1 MGQPAREIMTRR
13 FWAISLVCVAILAGV
28 GLVLAREQG
37 AGGVAG
43 ARTAADKAFRAGQ
56 YAEVD
61 GIAEAHPA
69 DEALVV
75 LRARASM
82 ARGEYAA
89 AEGYLQPLAAAS
101 PGSDAA
107 LELGLLQLYTG
118 QRTEARRALQLLL
131 MAAEDATTAAD
142 FLRAARAARAL
153 GRFEDANA
161 YFRDAIAQSPNDV
174 GIDTAWGE
182 LFLEKYNRQD
192 ALRSF
197 QSALKAD
204 PDHGPALLGMAHA
217 LADDNPPEAM
227 KIAARVLEINPN
239 SVPTHLFLAESA
251 IDRDKKAD
259 ARASI
264 AMARAVNPNSL
275 EAIALEG
282 ALAFV
287 DGKVDEFRTLEA
299 AALKIHPTYGEF
311 YRVVGDVT
319 ARFYRFDE
327 AAEQARRAIQLDR
340 DNWRAYA
347 DLGAHLMRTGD
358 ERGARRALETA
369 FRQDPYDVITYNL
382 LGLLDT
388 LDPFATVKEG
398 EMIIRLHPDEAAVME
413 QYVPALAS
421 EALNALS
428 KQWEFTPK
436 GPILIEVFPRHDDF
450 AVRNVGLP
458 GMIGALGA
466 CFGRVVTMDSPKAR
480 PPGEFNW
487 GVTLWHEMA
496 HVITL
501 QLSNQRVPRWLTE
514 GISVYEEKRAR
525 PDWGR
530 EMDIPFAR
538 ALERG
543 QVLEIGDLNSGFMS
557 PELISLSYFQA
568 SLVVEHIVE
577 TFGQPKLRELV
588 QSYASGIDTETAI
601 SKVLGVGIDDLQQTF
616 NTFLEGR
623 YSVLRKALAAPEGL
637 SPDMSPDAARALAEA
652 NEGSFPAQ
660 LALGMAV
667 KESAPDQALEAF
679 ERAAALVPHATGPD
693 SPQAQIAEI
702 ALARGDNARA
712 IKALDTLTG
721 FDHSDLASARKLVS
735 LLDGSADQ
743 ALLRTALRRVV
754 AVDPFDAVAH
764 SALGRMALTAGDS
777 LEAVRM
783 FRVALAAGPSDRAGA
798 HADLAEGLLQ
808 SGDRDG
814 ARKQALSALEIAP
827 TYTRAQ
833 DLLLKLVGGHQ

>member
-1 MGQPAREIMTRR
+1 MTRR
-13 FWAISLVCVAILAGV
+13 FWAISLVGVAILAGV

-37 AGGVAG
+37 AGGVTG
-43 ARTAADKAFRAGQ
+43 ARAAAEKAFRSGQ

-61 GIAEAHPA
+61 GIAGAHPA

-75 LRARASM
+75 LRAGAAI

-89 AEGYLQPLAAAS
+89 AESYLQPLAAAA
-101 PGSDAA
+101 PGSEAA
-107 LELGLLQLYTG
+107 LELGLLQQYTG
-118 QRTEARRALQLLL
+118 RRTEARRTLQLVL
-131 MAAEDATTAAD
+131 MAAEDATTAAHL
-142 FLRAARAARAL
+142 LRAARAARAL
-153 GRFEDANA
+153 GRFEDSKE
-161 YFRDAIAQSPNDV
+161 YFREAVTLSPDNV
-174 GIDTAWGE
+174 EIETAWGE
-182 LFLEKYNRQD
+182 LFLEKYNRAD
-192 ALRSF
+192 AVRSF
-197 QSALKAD
+197 ELALKVD
-204 PDHGPALLGMAHA
+204 PDHPQALLGMARA
-217 LADDNPPEAM
+217 LSDDNPPQAM

-251 IDRDKKAD
+251 IDRDKKAE
-259 ARASI
+259 ARESI
-264 AMARAVNPNSL
+264 AKARAVNPNSL
-275 EAIALEG
+275 EALALDA

-287 DGKVDEFRTLEA
+287 DGRANEFQALEA
-299 AALKIHPTYGEF
+299 AALEINSTYGEF

-327 AAEQARRAIQLDR
+327 AAEHARRAIQLDR
-340 DNWRAYA
+340 ENWRAHA

-413 QYVPALAS
+413 QYVPQLAR
-421 EALNALS
+421 EALDALS

-466 CFGRVVTMDSPKAR
+466 CFGRVVTMDSPRAR

-514 GISVYEEKRAR
+514 GISVFEEKRAR
-525 PDWGR
+525 PEWGR

-543 QVLEIGDLNSGFMS
+543 QVLKLADLNSGFMS
-557 PELISLSYFQA
+557 PELISLSYFQS
-568 SLVVEHIVE
+568 SLVVELIVE
-577 TFGQPKLRELV
+577 KYGQPKLRELV
-588 QSYASGIDTETAI
+588 QSYATGIDTETAI
-601 SKVLGVGIDDLQQTF
+601 SRVLGVGIDDLQQSF
-616 NTFLEGR
+616 DTFLEGR
-623 YSVLRKALAAPEGL
+623 YSVLRQALAAPEGL
-637 SPDMSPDAARALAEA
+637 SPDMSPDAARALAAA

-660 LALGMAV
+660 MALGMAL
-667 KESAPDQALEAF
+667 EEGAPDQALEAF

-702 ALARGDNARA
+702 ALARGDKARA

-735 LLDGSADQ
+735 LLDPATDQ
-743 ALLRTALRRVV
+743 ALMQTALRRVV
-754 AVDPFDAVAH
+754 AVDPFDAPAH
-764 SALGRMALTAGDS
+764 TALGRMALTAEDS
-777 LEAVRM
+777 TEAVRL
-783 FRVALAAGPSDRAGA
+783 FRVALAAGPTDRAGA
-798 HADLAEGLLQ
+798 HADLAEALLQ

-814 ARKQALSALEIAP
+814 ARRQALAALEIAP

-833 DLLLKLVGGHQ
+833 DLLLKLVGG

>member
-1 MGQPAREIMTRR
+1 MTRR

-28 GLVLAREQG
+28 GLALAREQG
-37 AGGVAG
+37 AGGVTG
-43 ARTAADKAFRAGQ
+43 ARAAAEKAFRAGQ

-75 LRARASM
+75 LRARAAI
-82 ARGEYAA
+82 ARGEHTA
-89 AEGYLQPLAAAS
+89 AESYLQPLAAAA
-101 PGSDAA
+101 PGSEAA
-107 LELGLLQLYTG
+107 LELGLLQQYTG
-118 QRTEARRALQLLL
+118 RRTEARRALQLLL
-131 MAAEDATTAAD
+131 LAAEDATTATQ

-161 YFRDAIAQSPNDV
+161 YFRDAIAQAPNDV
-174 GIDTAWGE
+174 NIDTAWGE
-182 LFLEKYNRQD
+182 LFLEKYNRKD

-197 QSALKAD
+197 ESALKAD
-204 PDHGPALLGMAHA
+204 PEYGPALLGMARS
-217 LADDNPPEAM
+217 LADDNPPQAM
-227 KIAARVLEINPN
+227 KIAARVLELNPN

-251 IDRDKKAD
+251 IDRDRKAD
-259 ARASI
+259 ARESI
-264 AMARAVNPNSL
+264 AKARAVNPNSL
-275 EAIALEG
+275 EALALEG

-287 DGKVDEFRTLEA
+287 DGRTDEFHALET
-299 AALKIHPTYGEF
+299 AALKIHPTYGEL

-327 AAEQARRAIQLDR
+327 AAEHARRAIQLDR
-340 DNWRAYA
+340 ENWRAHA

-398 EMIIRLHPDEAAVME
+398 EMIVRLHPDEAAVME
-413 QYVPALAS
+413 QYVPPLAR
-421 EALNALS
+421 EALDALS

-514 GISVYEEKRAR
+514 GISVFEEKRAR
-525 PDWGR
+525 TEWGR

-543 QVLEIGDLNSGFMS
+543 QVLKLADLNSGFMS
-557 PELISLSYFQA
+557 PELISLSYFQS

-577 TFGQPKLRELV
+577 KYGQPKLRELV
-588 QSYASGIDTETAI
+588 QSYATGIDTETAI
-601 SKVLGVGIDDLQQTF
+601 SKVLGVGIDDLQQSF
-616 NTFLEGR
+616 DTFLEGR
-623 YSVLRKALAAPEGL
+623 YRVLRQALAAPEGL
-637 SPDMSPDAARALAEA
+637 SPDLSPDAARALAAA

-660 LALGMAV
+660 MALGMAL
-667 KESAPDQALEAF
+667 KQSAPDQSLEAF
-679 ERAAALVPHATGPD
+679 ERAATLVPHATGPD

-702 ALARGDNARA
+702 ALARGDKARA

-721 FDHSDLASARKLVS
+721 LDHSDLASARKLVS
-735 LLDGSADQ
+735 LLDPATDQ
-743 ALLRTALRRVV
+743 ALLKTALRRVV
-754 AVDPFDAVAH
+754 AVDPFDSAAH
-764 SALGRMALTAGDS
+764 TTLGRLALTAEDS
-777 LEAVRM
+777 TESVRL
-783 FRVALAAGPSDRAGA
+783 FRVALAAGPTDRAGA
-798 HADLAEGLLQ
+798 HADLAEALLQ

-814 ARKQALSALEIAP
+814 ARRQALSALEIAP

-833 DLLLKLVGGHQ
+833 DLLLKLVGGQ